1 MGNDMKNY
9 KPKGHPDVSVYLM
22 ANEAEAV
29 IDFAKRFLGGQVLR
43 AEERADGTLSHGEI
57 QIGNSVVMISQANE
71 QYPGFPVWLHVYV
84 KDVDATFEQ
93 AKAAGAAVIQAPSSS
108 GDGDRR
114 AGLQD
119 SSGNIWWVSTT
130 ET

>member
-1 MGNDMKNY
+1 MKSY
-9 KPKGHPDVSVYLM
+9 KPDGHPDVSVYLM
-22 ANEAEAV
+22 ANEADAV
-29 IDFAKRFLGGQVLR
+29 IDFAKRFLGGELLR
-43 AEERADGTLSHGEI
+43 AGRRADGTLSHGEI
-57 QIGNSVVMISQANE
+57 QIGDSIVMISQANE

-93 AKAAGAAVIQAPSSS
+93 AKAAGVTVIQEPSSG

-119 SSGNIWWVSTT
+119 GSDNIWWVSTT
-130 ET
+130 EA